1 MESETKPNKAHHE
14 NGQKES
20 LDPVKIAPTKSRDWP
35 ARMGAD
41 FQLKASIREALD
53 KERQSHF
60 CLCSMTIECRSIL
73 KPESCK
79 QQVMEALV
87 R

>member
-1 MESETKPNKAHHE
+1 LKSRLPIT
-14 NGQKES
+14 
-20 LDPVKIAPTKSRDWP
+20 PTKSEDWP

-53 KERQSHF
+53 KERQSHCLP
-60 CLCSMTIECRSIL
+60 CLCFMTIECQSIL